1 MKARIMWT
9 TNKPHKIVLLSHSL
23 TDYVIRH
30 STNGSKQIV
39 GEAEKTK
46 LNVGLIKRY
55 VISILITFAIVFLL
69 QYSKLYGLP
78 IPMDLYN

>member
-23 TDYVIRH
+23 TDYVIRR
-30 STNGSKQIV
+30 STNGSKQNV

>member
-1 MKARIMWT
+1 MNDKQTPQNCVI
-9 TNKPHKIVLLSHSL
+9 ISL
-23 TDYVIRH
+23 VNYVMRR